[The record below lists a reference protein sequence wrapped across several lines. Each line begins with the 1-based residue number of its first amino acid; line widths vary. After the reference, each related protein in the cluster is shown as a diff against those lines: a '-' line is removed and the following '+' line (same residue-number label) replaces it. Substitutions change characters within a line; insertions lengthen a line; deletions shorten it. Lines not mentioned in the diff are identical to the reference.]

1 MKDIYFSN
9 EMYTMDLNVYHC
21 GIEACHPGH
30 SFGPAVRDHYLI
42 HYILDGK
49 GFFQVNKQRFFLQKG
64 QGFLIYPEIVTYYE
78 ADCDEPWHYAWV
90 GFNGLKAE
98 NYLKVAGLSQE
109 EPIFTNQSGN
119 RIEEY
124 LVAMVQTAKE
134 HNKELH
140 YEKTLYLQG
149 LLYMFVSELIKN
161 AVSERGYSPNIDLQ
175 DVYILQALDFIK
187 MNYSR
192 KINITMIAQ
201 SLGLNRSYFSV
212 LFKKKLKI
220 SPQDYLLCFRVE
232 RACELLKNPILSIG
246 DVARSVG
253 YDDPLAFSKMFKKTK
268 GLSPS
273 EYRKNYIESHL

>member
-1 MKDIYFSN
+1 MEDIYFSN
-9 EMYTMDLNVYHC
+9 ELFTTDLNIYHC
-21 GIEACHPGH
+21 GIEACQPGH

-49 GFFQVNKQRFFLQKG
+49 GFFQVNNQRYFLKKG
-64 QGFLIYPEIVTYYE
+64 QGFLIHPEIVTYYE
-78 ADCDEPWHYAWV
+78 ADWNEPWHYAWV

-98 NYLKVAGLSQE
+98 NHLEVAGLSRE
-109 EPIFTNQSGN
+109 EPILTNQSGSG
-119 RIEEY
+119 IEKY
-124 LVAMVQTAKE
+124 LLAMVQTAKE

-161 AVSERGYSPNIDLQ
+161 AVSYRGHPPNVDLQ
-175 DVYILQALDFIK
+175 DVYIHQALDFIK

-201 SLGLNRSYFSV
+201 NLGLNRSYLAV

-220 SPQDYLLCFRVE
+220 SPQDYLIRFRVE
-232 RACELLKNPILSIG
+232 RACELLRNPILSIG

-253 YDDPLAFSKMFKKTK
+253 YDDPLAFSKIFKKTK
-268 GLSPS
+268 GRSPS
-273 EYRKNYIESHL
+273 EYRKNYV